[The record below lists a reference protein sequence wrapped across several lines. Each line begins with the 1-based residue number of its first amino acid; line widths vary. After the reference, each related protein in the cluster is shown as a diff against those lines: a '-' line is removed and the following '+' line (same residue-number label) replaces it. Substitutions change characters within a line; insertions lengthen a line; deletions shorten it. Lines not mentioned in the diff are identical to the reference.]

1 MRKAGLL
8 PVLLGVT
15 LFSGVACSFASEA
28 RAADDTVPLPPTVSD
43 PYLTPLPPAAR
54 VLGDW
59 REAVDF
65 VKARSVD
72 LRVARLDVERAE
84 AQSRTAFA
92 GMLTQINGN
101 GSVTH
106 NLLTNQSPI
115 LTPTGIDTTTN
126 PPTTKFTQTGTFTTP
141 TENFANGS
149 IILTQPIV
157 NLRALNAIKASK
169 VRIHIADSSLEETK
183 RQITLGVAQSIVAVV
198 TTERISELNRSGL
211 RSALERL
218 ALTQQKQALGAATGL
233 DVVRSQQDVAG
244 ARATLVAGDETARQ
258 SRESLG
264 LALGFAEPVSV
275 RRGVSL
281 DGLEVAARA
290 ICRPVQLEDRSDFQ
304 IAQGNIEAAD
314 RQVKDVK
321 TQFLPTINLGSTLAA
336 TTLDTGPGPNPTWS
350 IQGLLSVPI
359 WDGGARYGALRDA
372 NAVADE
378 TRLRLEGLRRTATVQ
393 LAQADRNVKV
403 TEEKRKVAEE
413 ARDLARTTDDLTRK
427 SYLEGRGTSLELVVA
442 ASALRD
448 AEINLALREF
458 DLVQAKLLAVLQL
471 AACDL

>member
-1 MRKAGLL
+1 MRKAGLF
-8 PVLLGVT
+8 PVLLVVT
-15 LFSGVACSFASEA
+15 LSAGLAS
-28 RAADDTVPLPPTVSD
+28 ADDTVPPPPAVSD

-54 VLGDW
+54 VLSDW
-59 REAVDF
+59 REAVDL
-65 VKARSVD
+65 VRSRSVD

-84 AQSRTAFA
+84 AQSRTALA

-101 GSVTH
+101 GSVAH
-106 NLLTNQSPI
+106 NLLTNQAPI

-126 PPTTKFTQTGTFTTP
+126 PPTTKFTKTGSFTTP

-149 IILTQPIV
+149 IVLTQPV
-157 NLRALNAIKASK
+157 LNLRALNAIKTSK
-169 VRIHIADSSLEETK
+169 IRIHVAESSLEETK

-198 TTERISELNRSGL
+198 TAERISELNRSGL

-218 ALTQQKQALGAATGL
+218 SLARQKQALGAATGL
-233 DVVRSQQDVAG
+233 DVVRAQQDVAVS
-244 ARATLVAGDETARQ
+244 RATLVAGDETARQ

-264 LALGFAEPVSV
+264 LALGFAEPISV
-275 RRGVSL
+275 QRGVSL
-281 DGLEVAARA
+281 DGLEVTARA
-290 ICRPVQLEDRSDFQ
+290 ICRPVQLEERSDFQ
-304 IAQGNIEAAD
+304 IAHANIEVAD

-321 TQFLPTINLGSTLAA
+321 TQFLPTINLGSTLSA

-350 IQGLLSVPI
+350 IQGLLNVPI

-378 TRLRLEGLRRTATVQ
+378 ARLRLEGLRRTATVQ
-393 LAQADRNVKV
+393 LSQADRNVRV

-413 ARDLARTTDDLTRK
+413 TRDLARTTDDLTRRG
-427 SYLEGRGTSLELVVA
+427 YLEGRGTSLELVTA

-458 DLVQAKLLAVLQL
+458 DLIQARLLAILQL

>member
-8 PVLLGVT
+8 PVLLVVT
-15 LFSGVACSFASEA
+15 LYSSFAS
-28 RAADDTVPLPPTVSD
+28 ADDTVPPPPSVSD

-65 VKARSVD
+65 VRARSVD
-72 LRVARLDVERAE
+72 LKVARMDVERAA
-84 AQSRTAFA
+84 AQSRSALA

-101 GSVTH
+101 GSLTH
-106 NLLTNQSPI
+106 NLLTNQAT
-115 LTPTGIDTTTN
+115 TPFGS
-126 PPTTKFTQTGTFTTP
+126 FTTP

-149 IILTQPIV
+149 IVLTQPVV
-157 NLRALNAIKASK
+157 NLRALNAIKTSK
-169 VRIHIADSSLEETK
+169 IRIHVAESSLDETK

-198 TTERISELNRSGL
+198 TAERISELNRSGL

-218 ALTQQKQALGAATGL
+218 ELTRQKKDLGAATGL
-233 DVVRSQQDVAG
+233 DVVRAQQDVAV
-244 ARATLVAGDETARQ
+244 ARATLVNGDETARQ

-264 LALGFAEPVSV
+264 LALGFAEPISV

-281 DGLEVAARA
+281 DGLEATARA
-290 ICRPVQLEDRSDFQ
+290 ICRPVQLEERSDFQ
-304 IAQGNIEAAD
+304 VAQANIEVAD

-321 TQFLPTINLGSTLAA
+321 TQFLPTVNLGSTLAA
-336 TTLDTGPGPNPTWS
+336 TTLDTGAGPNPTWS
-350 IQGLLSVPI
+350 IQGLLNVPI

-372 NAVADE
+372 NVVADE
-378 TRLRLEGLRRTATVQ
+378 ARLRLEGLRRTATVQ
-393 LAQADRNVKV
+393 LSQAERNVKV

-427 SYLEGRGTSLELVVA
+427 SYLEGRGTSLELVTA

-448 AEINLALREF
+448 SEINLALREF
-458 DLVQAKLLAVLQL
+458 DLIQAKLLAILQL
-471 AACDL
+471 AACDI